1 MHTLPATHN
10 ELAAWLRLSLATG
23 LKPAALRLLLSA
35 FGLPEA
41 ILQQDHGTLA
51 AIAGE
56 AAARAALAPT
66 GPEFDA
72 QLDAVVAWRELP
84 GNHLVTLDDPAYPP
98 ALLTMP
104 DPPPLLYIKGRLD
117 LLHTRA
123 VALVGSRSATP
134 QGMED
139 AERFARTFATAGV
152 TVVSGLAQGIDGAAH
167 RGALEGVGSTVAVI
181 GTGADLVYPAAHHA
195 LARQIAMQGAILSE
209 WPLGTPARAA
219 NFPQRN
225 RLIIKG
231 RLDLLHTRAV
241 ALVGSRSATPQGM
254 EDAER
259 FARTFA
265 TAGVTVVSGLAQ
277 GIDGAAHRGALE
289 GVGSTVAVIGTGAD
303 LVYPAAHHALAR
315 QIAMQG
321 AILSEWPLGT
331 PARAAN
337 FPQRNRLIA
346 GLVSGVLIVEAAM
359 RSGSL
364 ITARLANEMGR
375 DIFALPGS
383 IHAPLSRG
391 CHRMIKQGAKLV
403 ETPDEVLEE
412 LGFVI
417 TAPVQASTRRD
428 RAATQAPGSAA
439 PDSAATARAQSEES
453 TLTVARARAS
463 DMTGGRDPD
472 AQRLLAAL
480 GYAPTPLEILATR
493 TEMDYALLQTT
504 LLQLELAGEVSAL
517 PGGRYTRAS
526 QGRTAANCFDPA

>member
-1 MHTLPATHN
+1 
-10 ELAAWLRLSLATG
+10 
-23 LKPAALRLLLSA
+23 
-35 FGLPEA
+35 
-41 ILQQDHGTLA
+41 
-51 AIAGE
+51 
-56 AAARAALAPT
+56 
-66 GPEFDA
+66 
-72 QLDAVVAWRELP
+72 
-84 GNHLVTLDDPAYPP
+84 
-98 ALLTMP
+98 MP

-139 AERFARTFATAGV
+139 AERFARTFAA
-152 TVVSGLAQGIDGAAH
+152 
-167 RGALEGVGSTVAVI
+167 
-181 GTGADLVYPAAHHA
+181 
-195 LARQIAMQGAILSE
+195 
-209 WPLGTPARAA
+209 
-219 NFPQRN
+219 
-225 RLIIKG
+225 
-231 RLDLLHTRAV
+231 
-241 ALVGSRSATPQGM
+241 
-254 EDAER
+254 
-259 FARTFA
+259 
-265 TAGVTVVSGLAQ
+265 AGVTVVSGLAQ

-412 LGFVI
+412 LGFAI
-417 TAPVQASTRRD
+417 TTPVRASARRE
-428 RAATQAPGSAA
+428 RAATQAACSAA
-439 PDSAATARAQSEES
+439 PDSAATARAQGEES
-453 TLTVARARAS
+453 TLTVAPARAS
-463 DMTGGRDPD
+463 DMTACRDPD